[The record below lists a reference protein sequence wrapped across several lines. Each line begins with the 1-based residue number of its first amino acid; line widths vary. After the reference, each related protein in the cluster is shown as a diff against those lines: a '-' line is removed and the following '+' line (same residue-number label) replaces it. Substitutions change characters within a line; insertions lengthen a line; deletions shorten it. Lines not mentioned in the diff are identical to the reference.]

1 MMTVLFRRSALL
13 LLGTLLAVPIITLPG
28 GLHLLLLI
36 ACVYL
41 LGRNV
46 LQPGVWPLAALSIYT
61 LLIGAVYVSSLDD
74 WKEINSAQMRQLS
87 VMLLAFFAMRH
98 ATLREL
104 HIFFAAVLFV
114 AAVGVAGEMRGIDMH
129 GFLPAKAAQQEY
141 YTDAGF
147 LNDGSQ
153 RFRGF
158 FTESSILLASTTGF
172 AVITALGAL
181 ASWRHSPGRGFLAA
195 TAGLAGLLM
204 LFLLGVTLAKTGL
217 VLAVGGGFGWMLAVV
232 RYAPPRKTVRL
243 LACAVAAAILAGGA
257 FLLLPSSKQEYFIND
272 VRSLP
277 SALEGNSKLEA
288 TSSGGLLTR
297 VECWRIAAEAVG
309 RHPLGVGL
317 YGIPDVVGDSN
328 HINLTAELRYL
339 FGLGIYGLKNT
350 LANILAQ
357 TGLPGL
363 TLLLL
368 GLWQLFLQPLRV
380 AAQHGEPLGS
390 GPSSVYL
397 AGFFMSLLFLATC
410 ETYYWMA
417 FPVVLKCYG
426 DSVAREHLAAE
437 YAAQEDDDS
446 GTAEEAETL
455 ATPALLPT

>member
-1 MMTVLFRRSALL
+1 MMTLLFRHGALG
-13 LLGTLLAVPIITLPG
+13 LLGILFAVPIITLPG
-28 GLHLLLLI
+28 GLHLLLLF

-41 LGRNV
+41 LGQK
-46 LQPGVWPLAALSIYT
+46 LFQPGVWPLAALSIYT
-61 LLIGAVYVSSLDD
+61 LLVGAVYCTSFDD

-87 VMLLAFFAMRH
+87 VMLLAFFAMRR
-98 ATLREL
+98 ATLHEL
-104 HIFFAAVLFV
+104 HVFFAVVLLI
-114 AAVGVAGEMRGIDMH
+114 AAIGVVGEMRGIDMH

-172 AVITALGAL
+172 AFITALGAL
-181 ASWRHSPGRGFLAA
+181 ASWRHSPGRLFLAA
-195 TAGLAGLLM
+195 TAGVAGVLM

-217 VLAVGGGFGWMLAVV
+217 VLAAGGGFGCVIAVV
-232 RYAPPRKTVRL
+232 RYAPPRKTVCL
-243 LACAVAAAILAGGA
+243 LACAAAAALMVAGA

-272 VRSLP
+272 VPALP
-277 SALEGNSKLEA
+277 AALEGNSKLES

-297 VECWRIAAEAVG
+297 VECWRIAVEAVR

-317 YGIPDVVGDSN
+317 YGVPVVVADSN
-328 HINLTAELRYL
+328 HISLTAELRYL

-350 LANILAQ
+350 LANVLAQ

-363 TLLLL
+363 ALLLL
-368 GLWQLFLQPLRV
+368 ALWQLFIQPLRLAV
-380 AAQHGEPLGS
+380 PRGEPLGP

-426 DSVAREHLAAE
+426 DSVLRERLAAE
-437 YAAQEDDDS
+437 DAVHGDDDS
-446 GTAEEAETL
+446 GIDEEAEVPATSASLL
-455 ATPALLPT
+455 A